1 LVVFDRVPAGGV
13 MYANPEAE
21 LFVVPAAGGT
31 ASRLAANDPPKCSGS
46 ASPGVNNHWAK
57 WAPAPVLAPD
67 GSRKYY
73 WLIFSSNRYGT
84 PPVLANDKTLVQVSQ
99 LYATAIV
106 IDQTTRALTT
116 YPAIYLWNQ
125 SAATLNTTPAWDP
138 FKIPVV
144 P

>member
-1 LVVFDRVPAGGV
+1 MVAFSAVSYSAKG
-13 MYANPEAE
+13 
-21 LFVVPAAGGT
+21 AAKPT
-31 ASRLAANDPPKCSGS
+31 RLAANDPPACSGF

-57 WAPAPVLAPD
+57 WSPAMPGVSSSD
-67 GSRKYY
+67 GKTYY

-84 PPVLANDKTLVQVSQ
+84 PPVGNVQVSQ

-106 IDQTTRALTT
+106 VSEDAPLEAPQT

-125 SAATLNTTPAWDP
+125 KSDTLNTTPAWDP

-144 P
+144 Q